1 MTVDEKEDDDEGM
14 PLRLVDDKED
24 DADIS
29 LPVIIEEE
37 GTVATTPQSE
47 PLRSKRPLGF
57 DMDAGGES
65 EEDADGDV
73 DTGGWEDAYEQEL

>member
-1 MTVDEKEDDDEGM
+1 MTVDEKEDDGNEL
-14 PLRLVDDKED
+14 PLRLVDEKED
-24 DADIS
+24 DMS

-47 PLRSKRPLGF
+47 LVRPKRHVGF

-73 DTGGWEDAYEQEL
+73 DPGSWEDAYEQEL